1 MIAVSSLHK
10 AMHEMVAKKGDFTL
24 FALLRR
30 DEPLYG
36 LWDLVVAA
44 RWLKGGTL
52 AATREVADHLAKSI
66 GTKGL
71 KQLARIVVITE
82 DNPTVKFFLKNVPV
96 DDGERP
102 DSAHRFVRYANRGG
116 HRLPCQAAGT
126 CKTGPQSGACHA
138 RSGATQRA

>member
-1 MIAVSSLHK
+1 MQQ
-10 AMHEMVAKKGDFTL
+10 MVAKKGDFTL

-44 RWLKGGTL
+44 PWLKGDTL
-52 AATREVADHLAKSI
+52 AATREVVGFLAKSI

-71 KQLARIVVITE
+71 QQLARIVVITD

-96 DDGERP
+96 DDGERRIQRTDLFGLQIEEGIIFRAKRP
-102 DSAHRFVRYANRGG
+102 ERAKPGRKVAHSTSSASSRRGA
-116 HRLPCQAAGT
+116 R
-126 CKTGPQSGACHA
+126 KHA
-138 RSGATQRA
+138 MLERA